1 MGGHAEVR
9 RVETL
14 PVWVV
19 NKFCPIHQ
27 KLTTTS
33 WALHQGCV
41 VGVTRRAVILKESRG
56 QHPQQNSL
64 THFKTMTTAISF
76 DRVSTDQNQ
85 NQNQIQN
92 LTDDQLEMVF
102 GGANETCRQW
112 IDPRTGV
119 TRMYCS
125 QIVN

>member
-1 MGGHAEVR
+1 
-9 RVETL
+9 
-14 PVWVV
+14 
-19 NKFCPIHQ
+19 
-27 KLTTTS
+27 
-33 WALHQGCV
+33 
-41 VGVTRRAVILKESRG
+41 
-56 QHPQQNSL
+56 
-64 THFKTMTTAISF
+64 MTTAISF
-76 DRVSTDQNQ
+76 DRVSTD
-85 NQNQIQN
+85 QNQIQN